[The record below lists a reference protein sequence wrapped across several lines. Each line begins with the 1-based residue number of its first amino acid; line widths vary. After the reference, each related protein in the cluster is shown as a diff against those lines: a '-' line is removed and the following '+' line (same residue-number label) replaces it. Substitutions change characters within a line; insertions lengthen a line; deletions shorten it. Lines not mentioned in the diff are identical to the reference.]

1 MLTSYRQLSSLR
13 NTPGQAPGRGAL
25 ESPWP
30 RSLTWMSGA
39 RCVGLLMVATLVA
52 TIVGRKRVGSGRAVF
67 AHRVGG
73 GGAVG
78 IGRGGV
84 RGSLIGGGGLL
95 IGGGGGA
102 IRVLDGGAIGVS
114 SLIGGVGAQQ
124 EVGKEGGF
132 QEGNL
137 AEEKPVNEGATGDGG
152 DGHGSKI
159 EEGVSLGF
167 RRRGRGADGHGS
179 KASHG
184 QDCNLHSRK
193 LLFDSPG
200 MLYEQSAP
208 LTPLLTAN

>member
-78 IGRGGV
+78 VGGGGV
-84 RGSLIGGGGLL
+84 RGSLIGGGGRHKSP
-95 IGGGGGA
+95 G
-102 IRVLDGGAIGVS
+102 
-114 SLIGGVGAQQ
+114 
-124 EVGKEGGF
+124 
-132 QEGNL
+132 
-137 AEEKPVNEGATGDGG
+137 
-152 DGHGSKI
+152 
-159 EEGVSLGF
+159 
-167 RRRGRGADGHGS
+167 RGRHRS
-179 KASHG
+179 LREHHRR
-184 QDCNLHSRK
+184 QQPHRRSR
-193 LLFDSPG
+193 SPAG
-200 MLYEQSAP
+200 GWQGWWLSGRQPCRGEARQ
-208 LTPLLTAN
+208 